1 MTDREKVINN
11 VKKAIEIMERVDEPT
26 CFDDYI
32 RESLEEALVI
42 LRAQNEADDQ
52 LAREKKMEKKPTY
65 YSAVG
70 NWLCGR
76 KRSWMK

>member
-1 MTDREKVINN
+1 MTDRDKVINN
-11 VKKAIEIMERVDEPT
+11 VKKAIKIMERVDEPT

-32 RESLEEALVI
+32 RASLEKALVI
-42 LRAQNEADDQ
+42 LRAQNEADNQ

-65 YSAVG
+65 YSAIG

-76 KRSWMK
+76 RSWMK